1 MKIKLASTVLI
12 LLAVG
17 CPSFARAEDKVIEVK
32 GKAVVFFGP
41 TEQEYNALSEN
52 DKNEW
57 SEVLS
62 DFYHYRDKA
71 IPYLESHKIKPIITA
86 VSKITIQVGSNRR
99 TYARKQF
106 KHIVGYILTDGT
118 NEPKVVEGV
127 GTDIDLI
134 NDFNQYFKIK

>member
-1 MKIKLASTVLI
+1 MKIKLALTILI
-12 LLAVG
+12 LLVVG
-17 CPSFARAEDKVIEVK
+17 STSFARAEDKAVEVK

-41 TEQEYNALSEN
+41 TEQEYISLSKNE
-52 DKNEW
+52 KNEW

-62 DFYHYRDKA
+62 DFYHYRDKT

-86 VSKITIQVGSNRR
+86 MSKITIQVGSNTR
-99 TYARKQF
+99 TYARKNF

-134 NDFNQYFKIK
+134 NDFSQYFKIK